1 MPDVRCEFLKAA
13 GKHSQR
19 REVGGVPVARDH
31 LSRHGRDLEAQLCQ
45 GSFFDP
51 GIDRGMRPHRAGQL
65 AHSDVFPGG
74 DQPLAVTVQLVQP
87 AGEHKPEAQRLG
99 MDAVGPAGHQRP
111 AFLDR
116 TAPDHGGNPIEVV
129 EQDVGGAD
137 QLQRQRRIEDVGGS
151 QAPVQVTGVVS
162 HRLGQRVQE
171 SHHIMP
177 NPLLQPGDVIG
188 IDSRLPEALDRR
200 FGDLSDLGPTL
211 GHDEFDPQPQFVALL
226 WGEDLA
232 HLRVSVSGDQTA
244 AGLLLGGGPSVTG

>member
-1 MPDVRCEFLKAA
+1 M
-13 GKHSQR
+13 G
-19 REVGGVPVARDH
+19 
-31 LSRHGRDLEAQLCQ
+31 
-45 GSFFDP
+45 
-51 GIDRGMRPHRAGQL
+51 PHRAGQL

-137 QLQRQRRIEDVGGS
+137 QLQRERRIEDVGGS
-151 QAPVQVTGVVS
+151 QAPMQVTGVVS

-171 SHHIMP
+171 SAE
-177 NPLLQPGDVIG
+177 G
-188 IDSRLPEALDRR
+188 RR
-200 FGDLSDLGPTL
+200 AAGRPSYRSIHAIKRARQDKQNSANQVF
-211 GHDEFDPQPQFVALL
+211 A
-226 WGEDLA
+226 
-232 HLRVSVSGDQTA
+232 SGDDA
-244 AGLLLGGGPSVTG
+244 CADKS